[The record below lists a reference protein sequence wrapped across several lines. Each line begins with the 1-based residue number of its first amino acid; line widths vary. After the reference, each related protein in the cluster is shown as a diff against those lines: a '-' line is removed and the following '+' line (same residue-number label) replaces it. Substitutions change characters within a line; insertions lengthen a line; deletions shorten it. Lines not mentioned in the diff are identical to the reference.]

1 MERHSK
7 ESLLKLIWVEVAN
20 LYPNDICTS
29 LEDGHLYQFF
39 KGYKIILNT
48 DTTISV
54 FDTHISEYYTD
65 KYGMK
70 RPNKYIPV
78 KNKEQLQTLL
88 DKIYVEINNQQ
99 AILSSQMG
107 GITY

>member
-1 MERHSK
+1 MEKLLK
-7 ESLLKLIWVEVAN
+7 ESLLRLIWVEVAH

-48 DTTISV
+48 DNTISV
-54 FDTHISEYYTD
+54 FDTHINEYYTD
-65 KYGMK
+65 KYGL
-70 RPNKYIPV
+70 RHPNKYIPV
-78 KNKEQLQTLL
+78 KNKEALQTIL

-99 AILSSQMG
+99 NILSS
-107 GITY
+107 

>member
-1 MERHSK
+1 MEQLSK
-7 ESLLKLIWVEVAN
+7 ENLLKKIWVGVYN

-48 DTTISV
+48 DNTIAV

-78 KNKEQLQTLL
+78 KSKVLLQTIL
-88 DKIYVEINNQQ
+88 DKIYVEINSKQ
-99 AILSSQMG
+99 ALLSS
-107 GITY
+107 